1 MPTINVD
8 LKIMSIDQFRQ
19 PFIDRFSES
28 TLPIRAFY
36 APGRVNLI
44 GDHTDY
50 SGGLV
55 FPCAIDSGTTM
66 LIRKR
71 SDSKV
76 KLSSMNFELMASLD
90 PSGLNQKYGDNWI
103 NYVLGVIDQFRQKG
117 IETTGFECLFSG
129 NIPNGGGLSS
139 SASLEVVTAFALNT
153 LFEAGFEDIELV
165 KMALAAEN
173 EFVGV
178 NCGIM
183 DQYAVAMAQ
192 QEHAMM
198 LDCNTLHC
206 EQVPLKLDGY
216 QIVIV
221 NSNQRRDLVDSK
233 YNERFEEC
241 QQATRDM
248 QAVLDIEQLAEVTP
262 EQLKAN
268 IHKFSSETVAKRARH
283 VISEHNRVRRAVTA
297 LTNNQLESFGQLM
310 NESHRSMSQDFQA
323 STQIIDQLVDIS
335 LGTEGVIGAR
345 MTGGGFGGCT
355 VNLVATSKV
364 DHFITSVG
372 ERYKESCGLTADFY
386 PIKSDNGMRE
396 LAA

>member
-1 MPTINVD
+1 MTISQ
-8 LKIMSIDQFRQ
+8 LQQ
-19 PFIDRFSES
+19 PFIDRFEES
-28 TLPIRAFY
+28 ANPIRVFY

-71 SDSKV
+71 NDDRV
-76 KLSSMNFELMASLD
+76 KLASMNFELMASLQ
-90 PSGLNQKYGDNWI
+90 PEELNQKYGDNWI
-103 NYVLGVIDQFRQKG
+103 NYVLGVIDQFRQRG
-117 IETTGFECLFSG
+117 IETVGFECLFSG

-139 SASLEVVTAFALNT
+139 SASLEVVTAFALNQ
-153 LFEAGFEDIELV
+153 LFGADFNEIELV

-173 EFVGV
+173 DFVGV

-183 DQYAVAMAQ
+183 DQYAIAMAQ
-192 QEHAMM
+192 QDHAMM

-206 EQVPLKLDGY
+206 EQVPLRIEGY
-216 QIVIV
+216 QLVIV

-248 QAVLDIEQLAEVTP
+248 QKRLDIKQLAEVTP
-262 EQLKAN
+262 EQLEAN
-268 IHKFSSETVAKRARH
+268 LEHFSSDNVANRARH
-283 VISEHNRVRRAVTA
+283 VISEHNRVRQAVIALRA
-297 LTNNQLESFGQLM
+297 NQLETFGKLM
-310 NESHRSMSQDFQA
+310 DESHRSMSQHFQA
-323 STQIIDQLVDIS
+323 STQIIDKLVQIS
-335 LGTEGVIGAR
+335 RTTDGVIGAR

-355 VNLVATSKV
+355 VNLVAESQV
-364 DHFITSVG
+364 QHFIDTVG
-372 ERYKESCGLTADFY
+372 RGYKNACGLAADFY
-386 PIKSDNGMRE
+386 PTQSDNGMRE
-396 LAA
+396 II

>member
-1 MPTINVD
+1 
-8 LKIMSIDQFRQ
+8 MSMNPLQQ
-19 PFIDRFSES
+19 PFIDRFAES
-28 TLPIRAFY
+28 ANPIRVFY

-71 SDSKV
+71 DDDKV
-76 KLSSMNFELMASLD
+76 KLASMNFELMASLQPD
-90 PSGLNQKYGDNWI
+90 ELNQKYGDNWI
-103 NYVLGVIDQFRQKG
+103 NYVLGVIDQFRQRD

-139 SASLEVVTAFALNT
+139 SASLEVVTAFALNQV
-153 LFEAGFEDIELV
+153 FDAGFSDIELV

-173 EFVGV
+173 DFVGL

-183 DQYAVAMAQ
+183 DQYAVAMAKKG
-192 QEHAMM
+192 HAMM
-198 LDCNTLHC
+198 LDCNTLDC
-206 EQVPLKLDGY
+206 KQVPLTLDGH

-248 QAVLDIEQLAEVTP
+248 QKHLDITQLCEVTP
-262 EQLKAN
+262 EQLNAHLN
-268 IHKFSSETVAKRARH
+268 HFSSDTVANRAKH
-283 VISEHNRVRRAVTA
+283 VISEHNRVYEAVAA
-297 LTNNQLESFGQLM
+297 LSNNELKRFGQLM
-310 NESHRSMSQDFQA
+310 NQSHQSMSQHFEA
-323 STQIIDQLVDIS
+323 STKIIDQLVNIA
-335 LGTEGVIGAR
+335 LNAEGVIGAR

-355 VNLVATSKV
+355 VNLVKESAV
-364 DHFITSVG
+364 PHFIDSVG
-372 ERYKESCGLTADFY
+372 KQYTEACGLTADFY
-386 PIKSDNGMRE
+386 PTLSDDGMRE
-396 LAA
+396 LHS

>member
-1 MPTINVD
+1 
-8 LKIMSIDQFRQ
+8 MSMSPLHQ
-19 PFIDRFSES
+19 PFIDRFDESES
-28 TLPIRAFY
+28 PVRVFY

-50 SGGLV
+50 CGGLV

-71 SDSKV
+71 QDDKV
-76 KLSSMNFELMASLD
+76 KLASMNFELMAALAPD
-90 PSGLNQKYGDNWI
+90 ELNQKYGDNWI
-103 NYVLGVIDQFRQKG
+103 NYVLGVIDQFRQRG

-139 SASLEVVTAFALNT
+139 SASLEIVTAFALNQ
-153 LFEAGFEDIELV
+153 LFDANFSDIELV

-173 EFVGV
+173 DFVGV

-183 DQYAVAMAQ
+183 DQYAIAMAKK
-192 QEHAMM
+192 EHAMM
-198 LDCNTLHC
+198 LDCNTLDC

-248 QAVLDIEQLAEVTP
+248 QKQLDIKQLAEVTP
-262 EQLKAN
+262 EQLDAN
-268 IHKFSSETVAKRARH
+268 LHNFSSEKVAKRAKH
-283 VISEHNRVRRAVTA
+283 VISEHNRVRQAVTA
-297 LTNNQLESFGQLM
+297 LTNNELEAFGQLM
-310 NESHRSMSQDFQA
+310 NESHQSMSQHFQA
-323 STQIIDQLVDIS
+323 STDIIDKLIEIS
-335 LGTEGVIGAR
+335 LASDGVIGAR

-355 VNLVATSKV
+355 VNLVAESQV
-364 DHFITSVG
+364 DHFIDSVG
-372 ERYKESCGLTADFY
+372 KRYKEVCGLTADFY
-386 PIKSDNGMRE
+386 PIQSDNGMRE
-396 LAA
+396 LS

>member
-1 MPTINVD
+1 
-8 LKIMSIDQFRQ
+8 MSMSPLHQ
-19 PFIDRFSES
+19 PFIDRFDESES
-28 TLPIRAFY
+28 PVRVFY

-50 SGGLV
+50 CGGLV

-71 SDSKV
+71 QDDKV
-76 KLSSMNFELMASLD
+76 KLASMNFELMAALAPD
-90 PSGLNQKYGDNWI
+90 ELNQKYGDNWI
-103 NYVLGVIDQFRQKG
+103 NYVLGVIDQFRQRG

-139 SASLEVVTAFALNT
+139 SASLEIVTAFALNQ
-153 LFEAGFEDIELV
+153 LFDANFSDIELV

-173 EFVGV
+173 DFVGV

-183 DQYAVAMAQ
+183 DQYAIAMAKK
-192 QEHAMM
+192 EHAMM
-198 LDCNTLHC
+198 LDCNTLDC

-248 QAVLDIEQLAEVTP
+248 QKQLDIKQLAEVTP
-262 EQLKAN
+262 EQLDAN
-268 IHKFSSETVAKRARH
+268 LHNFSSEKVAKRAKH
-283 VISEHNRVRRAVTA
+283 VISEHNRVRQAVTA
-297 LTNNQLESFGQLM
+297 LTNNELEAFGQLM
-310 NESHRSMSQDFQA
+310 NESHQSMSQHFQA
-323 STQIIDQLVDIS
+323 STDIIDKLIEIS
-335 LGTEGVIGAR
+335 LASDGVIGAR

-355 VNLVATSKV
+355 VYLVAESQV
-364 DHFITSVG
+364 ENFIDSVG
-372 ERYKESCGLTADFY
+372 KRYKEVCGLTADFY
-386 PIKSDNGMRE
+386 PIQSDNGMRE
-396 LAA
+396 LS

>member
-1 MPTINVD
+1 MN
-8 LKIMSIDQFRQ
+8 QYHQ
-19 PFIDRFSES
+19 PFIERFDQSDN
-28 TLPIRAFY
+28 PIRVFY

-55 FPCAIDSGTTM
+55 FPCAINSGTTM
-66 LIRKR
+66 LIRR
-71 SDSKV
+71 RDDNGV
-76 KLSSMNFELMASLD
+76 KLASMNFELMASLQPD
-90 PSGLNQKYGDNWI
+90 ELNQHYGDNWI
-103 NYVLGVIDQFRQKG
+103 NYVLGVIDQFRQRG
-117 IETTGFECLFSG
+117 VETTGFECLYSG

-153 LFEAGFEDIELV
+153 LYNAGFSDIELV

-173 EFVGV
+173 DFVGV

-183 DQYAVAMAQ
+183 DQYAIAMAQ
-192 QEHAMM
+192 KDHAMM
-198 LDCNTLHC
+198 LDCNTLDC

-248 QAVLDIEQLAEVTP
+248 QKHLNIKQLAEVTP
-262 EQLKAN
+262 EQLEAN
-268 IHKFSSETVAKRARH
+268 QGNFSNLIIAKRARH
-283 VISEHNRVRRAVTA
+283 VITEHNRVHQAVSA
-297 LTNNQLESFGQLM
+297 LRKNDLQTFGRLM
-310 NESHRSMSQDFQA
+310 NESHQSMSENFLA
-323 STQIIDQLVDIS
+323 STEIIDMLIGIS
-335 LGTEGVIGAR
+335 LDTEGVIGTR

-355 VNLVATSKV
+355 VNLVEESKV
-364 DHFITSVG
+364 QHFIDSVG
-372 ERYKESCGLTADFY
+372 KRYKQDCGLTADFY
-386 PIKSDNGMRE
+386 PTQSDNGMRE
-396 LAA
+396 LTE

>member
-1 MPTINVD
+1 M
-8 LKIMSIDQFRQ
+8 MSINPLQQ
-19 PFIDRFSES
+19 PFIDRFAES
-28 TLPIRAFY
+28 ANPIRVFY

-50 SGGLV
+50 CGGLV

-71 SDSKV
+71 ADEKV
-76 KLSSMNFELMASLD
+76 KLASMNFELMASLQ
-90 PSGLNQKYGDNWI
+90 PTELNQKYGDNWI
-103 NYVLGVIDQFRQKG
+103 NYVLGVIDQFRQRG
-117 IETTGFECLFSG
+117 IETTGFECLYSG

-139 SASLEVVTAFALNT
+139 SASLEIVTAFALNQ
-153 LFEAGFEDIELV
+153 LFNADFSDIELV

-173 EFVGV
+173 DFVGV

-183 DQYAVAMAQ
+183 DQYAIAMAKK
-192 QEHAMM
+192 EHAMM
-198 LDCNTLHC
+198 LDCNTLEC

-248 QAVLDIEQLAEVTP
+248 QKQLDIRQLAEITP
-262 EQLKAN
+262 EQLDAN
-268 IHKFSSETVAKRARH
+268 LHNFSSENIANRAKH

-297 LTNNQLESFGQLM
+297 LTNNELMTFGQLM
-310 NESHRSMSQDFQA
+310 NESHQSMSQHFQA
-323 STQIIDQLVDIS
+323 STDIIDKLIEIS
-335 LGTEGVIGAR
+335 LASDGVIGAR

-355 VNLVATSKV
+355 VNLVAESQV
-364 DHFITSVG
+364 ENFIETVG
-372 ERYKESCGLTADFY
+372 KRYKEVCGLTADFY
-386 PIKSDNGMRE
+386 PTQSDNGMR
-396 LAA
+396 

>member
-1 MPTINVD
+1 
-8 LKIMSIDQFRQ
+8 MSMSPLHQ
-19 PFIDRFSES
+19 PFIDRFDESES
-28 TLPIRAFY
+28 PVRVFY

-50 SGGLV
+50 CGGLV

-71 SDSKV
+71 QDDKV
-76 KLSSMNFELMASLD
+76 KLASMNFELMAALAPD
-90 PSGLNQKYGDNWI
+90 ELNQKYGDNWI
-103 NYVLGVIDQFRQKG
+103 NYVLGVIDQFRQRG

-139 SASLEVVTAFALNT
+139 SASLEIVTAFALNQ
-153 LFEAGFEDIELV
+153 LFDANFSDIELV

-173 EFVGV
+173 DFVGV

-183 DQYAVAMAQ
+183 DQYAIAMAKK
-192 QEHAMM
+192 EHAMM
-198 LDCNTLHC
+198 LDCNTLDC

-248 QAVLDIEQLAEVTP
+248 QKQLNIKQLAEVTP
-262 EQLKAN
+262 EQLDAN
-268 IHKFSSETVAKRARH
+268 LHNFSSEKVAKRAKH
-283 VISEHNRVRRAVTA
+283 VISEHNRVRQAVTA
-297 LTNNQLESFGQLM
+297 LTNNELEAFGQLM
-310 NESHRSMSQDFQA
+310 NESHQSMSQHFQA
-323 STQIIDQLVDIS
+323 STDIIDKLIEIS
-335 LGTEGVIGAR
+335 LASDGVIGAR

-355 VNLVATSKV
+355 VNLVAESQV
-364 DHFITSVG
+364 DHFIDSVG
-372 ERYKESCGLTADFY
+372 KRYKEVCGLTADFY
-386 PIKSDNGMRE
+386 PIQSDNGMRE
-396 LAA
+396 LS

>member
-1 MPTINVD
+1 M
-8 LKIMSIDQFRQ
+8 MSINPLQQ
-19 PFIDRFSES
+19 PFIDRFAES
-28 TLPIRAFY
+28 ANPIRVFY

-50 SGGLV
+50 CGGLV

-71 SDSKV
+71 ADEKV
-76 KLSSMNFELMASLD
+76 KLASMNFELMASLQ
-90 PSGLNQKYGDNWI
+90 PTELNQKYGDNWI
-103 NYVLGVIDQFRQKG
+103 NYVLGVIDQFRQHG
-117 IETTGFECLFSG
+117 IETTGFECLYSG

-139 SASLEVVTAFALNT
+139 SASLEIVTAFALNQ
-153 LFEAGFEDIELV
+153 LFNADFSDIELV

-173 EFVGV
+173 DFVGV

-183 DQYAVAMAQ
+183 DQYAIAMAKK
-192 QEHAMM
+192 EHAMM
-198 LDCNTLHC
+198 LDCNTLKC

-248 QAVLDIEQLAEVTP
+248 QKQLDIRQLAEITP
-262 EQLKAN
+262 EQLDAN
-268 IHKFSSETVAKRARH
+268 LHNFSSENVANRAKH

-297 LTNNQLESFGQLM
+297 LTNNELMTFGQLM
-310 NESHRSMSQDFQA
+310 NESHQSMSQHFQA
-323 STQIIDQLVDIS
+323 STDIIDKLIEIS
-335 LGTEGVIGAR
+335 LASDGVIGAR

-355 VNLVATSKV
+355 VNLVAESQV
-364 DHFITSVG
+364 ENFIETVG
-372 ERYKESCGLTADFY
+372 KRYKEVCGLTADFY
-386 PIKSDNGMRE
+386 PTQSDNGMRE
-396 LAA
+396 II

>member
-1 MPTINVD
+1 M
-8 LKIMSIDQFRQ
+8 MSINPLQQ
-19 PFIDRFSES
+19 PFIDRFAES
-28 TLPIRAFY
+28 ANPIRVFY

-50 SGGLV
+50 CGGLV

-71 SDSKV
+71 ADEKV
-76 KLSSMNFELMASLD
+76 KLASMNFELMASLQ
-90 PSGLNQKYGDNWI
+90 PTELNQKYGDNWI
-103 NYVLGVIDQFRQKG
+103 NYVLGVIDQFRQRG
-117 IETTGFECLFSG
+117 IETTGFECLYSG

-139 SASLEVVTAFALNT
+139 SASLEIVTAFALNQ
-153 LFEAGFEDIELV
+153 LFNADFSDIELV

-173 EFVGV
+173 DFVGV

-183 DQYAVAMAQ
+183 DQYAIAMAKK
-192 QEHAMM
+192 EHAMM
-198 LDCNTLHC
+198 LDCNTLKC

-248 QAVLDIEQLAEVTP
+248 QKQLDIRQLAEITP
-262 EQLKAN
+262 EQLDAN
-268 IHKFSSETVAKRARH
+268 LHNFSSENIANRAKH
-283 VISEHNRVRRAVTA
+283 VISEHNRVRRAVNA
-297 LTNNQLESFGQLM
+297 LTNNELMTFGQLM
-310 NESHRSMSQDFQA
+310 NESHQSMSQHFQA
-323 STQIIDQLVDIS
+323 STDIIDKLIEIS
-335 LGTEGVIGAR
+335 LASDGVIGAR

-355 VNLVATSKV
+355 VNLVAESQV
-364 DHFITSVG
+364 DNFIETVG
-372 ERYKESCGLTADFY
+372 KRYKEVCGLTADFY
-386 PIKSDNGMRE
+386 PTQSDNGMR
-396 LAA
+396 